1 MTGDLRFGKTEQ
13 VAGPPAPPRGAAAG
27 IDGVVHV
34 AGTAAHVAAPETAGA
49 PSGDGAELVAPPH
62 ATGVRDQAAPPG
74 LLRFEALV
82 EHEFDV
88 VSVVDTVGKFVFI
101 SASAR
106 TVFGVEPNDAVGH
119 SIFDFLDPASVPLLR
134 ATFDDLVAR
143 RRLAAAFELHT
154 ARADGNPLVVEVM
167 AANHLEDPIHGIV
180 LSVRDITE
188 RRRREA
194 HAAEVER
201 RHAAIVD
208 SLADGVMM
216 VDAAS
221 VVVRV
226 NDAFERL
233 SGMPAT
239 WLVGQSLAAVSA
251 HVRSSGATMVD
262 ADSRPVPDE
271 AHPLLRC
278 LATGQRVTG
287 VVHGIVRAE
296 TPTRWVRINA
306 QAMVDGE
313 GAVTGAVASFSDI
326 TDARRSVL
334 DRRREERFLQVLLD
348 TLEEGIVACDT
359 DGRITLFNPAARR
372 LHGLDARADPIGK
385 IPSGRGLLRVDGER
399 MRTRENPLV
408 RALSGERVR
417 EADMVI
423 ETRSGERRT
432 VSVNGQRLVGE
443 DGSTLGAVVAVHDVT
458 ERKRNE
464 ARLAELALHD
474 PLTGL
479 ANRTLL
485 SQRLREAIGRRA
497 AGPVARRHTDATEPA
512 VAVFLLD
519 LDDFKEVNDRLG
531 HDVGDEV
538 LVAAARRLSA
548 IVRPDD
554 TVARLGG
561 DEFVV
566 VCEVVRGELELA
578 AMTERIADALSAP
591 YELGGRA
598 VTVTASVGGVLLDER
613 TTDPSALLSRADDA
627 MYAVKWS
634 RRRDRRPSTS

>member
-1 MTGDLRFGKTEQ
+1 MTGDLRFGSAEHLTGLP
-13 VAGPPAPPRGAAAG
+13 VPPRGPAAG
-27 IDGVVHV
+27 SDAPER
-34 AGTAAHVAAPETAGA
+34 AGTEPVPAVPGIPPASAR
-49 PSGDGAELVAPPH
+49 PSELLGPADEP
-62 ATGVRDQAAPPG
+62 GVRDRVAPAG
-74 LLRFEALV
+74 LLRFEALA

-88 VSVVDTVGKFVFI
+88 VSVVDAAGRFVFI
-101 SASAR
+101 SASAG
-106 TVFGVEPNDAVGH
+106 TVFGVDPNGAVGH
-119 SIFDFLDPASVPLLR
+119 SIFAFLDPTSVPLLR

-143 RRLAAAFELHT
+143 RRLAAAVELH
-154 ARADGNPLVVEVM
+154 AVRADGSPLIVEVT

-188 RRRREA
+188 QRRREA
-194 HAAEVER
+194 RAVEVER
-201 RHAAIVD
+201 RHSAIVD

-216 VDAAS
+216 VDDAG

-233 SGMPAT
+233 WGMPAT

-251 HVRSSGATMVD
+251 HLRSTGAATVD

-287 VVHGIVRAE
+287 VVHGVVRTG

-306 QAMVDGE
+306 QAMVDAE

-334 DRRREERFLQVLLD
+334 ERRREERFLQVLLD
-348 TLEEGIVACDT
+348 TLEEGIVACDA

-372 LHGLDARADPIGK
+372 LHGLDPRADPIGK
-385 IPSGRGLLRVDGER
+385 IPSGRGLLRVDGEP
-399 MRTRENPLV
+399 MRASENPLV

-417 EADMVI
+417 EAEMVI
-423 ETRSGERRT
+423 ETRAGERRT

-443 DGSTLGAVVAVHDVT
+443 DGGTLGAVVAVHDVT

-485 SQRLREAIGRRA
+485 SQRLREAIERRA
-497 AGPVARRHTDATEPA
+497 GGPVARRRTDGAEPV

-566 VCEVVRGELELA
+566 VCQVVRGELELA
-578 AMTERIADALSAP
+578 AMSERITDALSAP
-591 YELGGRA
+591 YEVGGQA
-598 VTVTASVGGVLLDER
+598 VAVTASVGGVLLGER
-613 TTDPSALLSRADDA
+613 TTDASALLSQADDA

-634 RRRDRRPSTS
+634 RRRDRRPPTH

>member
-1 MTGDLRFGKTEQ
+1 MTGEARSRTAEHATEH
-13 VAGPPAPPRGAAAG
+13 ATGRSPGRTTGHPTGPEVHRRERTSGAEGAAG
-27 IDGVVHV
+27 
-34 AGTAAHVAAPETAGA
+34 GTTQVTRGTGA
-49 PSGDGAELVAPPH
+49 PSGPALPTV
-62 ATGVRDQAAPPG
+62 
-74 LLRFEALV
+74 LMRFEALV
-82 EHEFDV
+82 EHQFDV
-88 VSVVDTVGKFVFI
+88 VSVVDATGKLVFV

-106 TVFGVEPNDAVGH
+106 AVFGIDPSDAVGQ
-119 SIFDFLDPASVPLLR
+119 SIFDYLDPASVPLLR

-154 ARADGNPLVVEVM
+154 VRGDGSPLVVDVV

-188 RRRREA
+188 RRRLEA
-194 HAAEVER
+194 YAAQLER

-216 VDAAS
+216 VDAAG

-233 SGMPAT
+233 FGTPGR
-239 WLVGQSLAAVSA
+239 WVVGQSLAAVTA
-251 HVRSSGATMVD
+251 HARSSGATTVD
-262 ADSRPVPDE
+262 ADGRPVPDD

-287 VVHGIVRAE
+287 VVHGIVRPGS
-296 TPTRWVRINA
+296 PTLWVRVNA
-306 QAMVDGE
+306 QAMVDSDGTL
-313 GAVTGAVASFSDI
+313 TGAVASLSDI
-326 TDARRSVL
+326 SELRRSVFE
-334 DRRREERFLQVLLD
+334 RRQEERFLQVLLD
-348 TLEEGIVACDT
+348 TLEEGIVACDAE
-359 DGRITLFNPAARR
+359 GRITLFNPAARR
-372 LHGLDARADPIGK
+372 LHGLDARTDPIGK
-385 IPSGRGLLRVDGER
+385 IPSGRGLLRVDGEP
-399 MRTRENPLV
+399 MRARENPLV
-408 RALSGERVR
+408 RALSGEQVR
-417 EADMVI
+417 EAEMVI
-423 ETRSGERRT
+423 EAPTGDRRT

-485 SQRLREAIGRRA
+485 TQRLREAIARRA
-497 AGPVARRHTDATEPA
+497 AGPLSRRHADDTEAT

-519 LDDFKEVNDRLG
+519 LDDFKEINDRLG

-538 LVAAARRLSA
+538 LVAAGRRLSA

-566 VCEVVRGELELA
+566 VCEVARGELELA
-578 AMTERIADALSAP
+578 AMTERIAAALSAP
-591 YELGGRA
+591 YELGGQ
-598 VTVTASVGGVLLDER
+598 TVVVAASVGGVLLDER
-613 TTDPSALLSRADDA
+613 TTDPSTLLSRADDA

-634 RRRDRRPSTS
+634 RRRDRRPAAR